1 MVKIRGCSR
10 CLGATMLTD
19 DGYKCIIC
27 GYTDY
32 STAPPYKIKRKKS
45 NDGIEVDTIVVR
57 KKGKKSLQDSKLV
70 YVMTFTNGYGNI
82 ALRYEMRCPY
92 DGCGERCQSS
102 KYPNL
107 GKYKYKCSNK
117 HIWYLIMEDNEPSYW
132 Q

>member
-1 MVKIRGCSR
+1 MVKIRGCSK

-19 DGYKCIIC
+19 DGDKCIIC

-32 STAPPYKIKRKKS
+32 STAPPYKIKRKS
-45 NDGIEVDTIVVR
+45 SGSEVDTIDVR
-57 KKGKKSLQDSKLV
+57 KKGQKTLQGSKLV

-92 DGCGERCQSS
+92 DGCGERCESTR
-102 KYPNL
+102 YPNL
-107 GKYKYKCSNK
+107 GRFKYKCSNK
-117 HIWYLIMEDNEPSYW
+117 HIWYLIMKEGEPSYW